1 MKYEILNLSLSILT
15 LLFSIRMVYFTFK
28 EPSDSFSTNF
38 KGHILGFILF
48 FSSFQSLIGKF
59 NLFIT
64 ISEIFKS
71 SFKLKTEIKQFSFA
85 FFVLFL
91 LTVLVILNYLR
102 MKRCFPFSKVPSFPE
117 TSKIKNTIDWIL
129 LFLAFCTVILY
140 LILN

>member
-1 MKYEILNLSLSILT
+1 MKYEFLNVILSILILIYSVRVIYIT
-15 LLFSIRMVYFTFK
+15 YN

-38 KGHILGFILF
+38 KGYILGFILF

-91 LTVLVILNYLR
+91 LTVLIILNYLK

-117 TSKIKNTIDWIL
+117 TAKIKNTIDWIL
-129 LFLAFCTVILY
+129 LFLVFCTVILY

>member
-38 KGHILGFILF
+38 KGYILGFILF

-64 ISEIFKS
+64 IS
-71 SFKLKTEIKQFSFA
+71 
-85 FFVLFL
+85 
-91 LTVLVILNYLR
+91 
-102 MKRCFPFSKVPSFPE
+102 
-117 TSKIKNTIDWIL
+117 
-129 LFLAFCTVILY
+129 
-140 LILN
+140 